1 MTIQQLQYVLEIAR
15 TGSVSQ
21 TARNL
26 FLSQPNIS
34 NAVKNL
40 EAELGVA
47 VFQRTATGM
56 ALTPEGRRLVRRA
69 GGIIQELN
77 ALLEDVKGQ
86 PDCCFRL
93 NSSRYIPAFEAFA
106 DLCQRYQ
113 HQPQLHFSCFSD
125 QASDPVRAAAEGQ
138 YDVFVFV
145 LPAAYDLT
153 ERCGAARLRCEV
165 LLEAPMFVQLAKDHP
180 LAKPGAFSFE
190 ALHNYPYVDFTV
202 AEGEGTYSMP
212 FLKFLDPDR
221 LIRAQSI
228 TSRRDI
234 VAHPLAFSAVLPH
247 SQEYNDRYGL
257 VNIPIPGTQLNIGYL
272 CPAER
277 PLSPI
282 AQEYTDF
289 FRRRLA
295 QAAE

>member
-1 MTIQQLQYVLEIAR
+1 M
-15 TGSVSQ
+15 
-21 TARNL
+21 
-26 FLSQPNIS
+26 
-34 NAVKNL
+34 
-40 EAELGVA
+40 
-47 VFQRTATGM
+47 
-56 ALTPEGRRLVRRA
+56 
-69 GGIIQELN
+69 
-77 ALLEDVKGQ
+77 
-86 PDCCFRL
+86 
-93 NSSRYIPAFEAFA
+93 
-106 DLCQRYQ
+106 
-113 HQPQLHFSCFSD
+113 
-125 QASDPVRAAAEGQ
+125 RAAAEGQ

-221 LIRAQSI
+221 LIRVQSI

-234 VAHPLAFSAVLPH
+234 VAHTLAFSAVLPH